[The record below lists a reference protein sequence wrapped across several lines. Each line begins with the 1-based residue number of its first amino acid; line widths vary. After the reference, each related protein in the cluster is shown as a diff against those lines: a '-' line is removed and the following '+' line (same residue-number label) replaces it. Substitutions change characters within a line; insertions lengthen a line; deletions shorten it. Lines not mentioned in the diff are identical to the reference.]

1 MVTYVL
7 VRALLVILLVAANAF
22 LVAAE
27 FALVS
32 VRDTRLQ
39 HLIESRRIGAR
50 TVLKLHQRLAEVLA
64 GVQLG
69 VTLASLCL
77 GWIGEP
83 IVANMILGAIGKI
96 PHAALYA

>member
-22 LVAAE
+22 FVAAE

-50 TVLKLHQRLAEVLA
+50 TVLRLHQRLGEVLA
-64 GVQLG
+64 GVQFG
-69 VTLASLCL
+69 VTLASLSPSRGLFFMC
-77 GWIGEP
+77 
-83 IVANMILGAIGKI
+83 
-96 PHAALYA
+96 